1 MRMIQ
6 HGLEISLGILSLS
19 GFIFYVWQT
28 IAVKQFF
35 SRPKLPPLNPPL
47 PVTILVPVCGLD
59 PGAWENWLSLC
70 RQNYANY
77 NVLFGVRELSD
88 PAVPLLKQ
96 LVQTYPYLARWYH
109 CPEILGVNYKVS
121 NLLQLRQ
128 YANGEIIVQV
138 DSDIRVTPDYL
149 ETLIAPFQNPK
160 LGVVT
165 CGYFD
170 HHPRGLGAALAAM
183 GRCFDFIPSILIA
196 RMLDG
201 GLKFAIG
208 PTIAVRAHVLTQTR
222 ATELAKNRIGDDYR
236 LGYEA
241 AAAGYGV
248 ELSTYVLQNDCSED
262 SLVTVFQREVR
273 WSRGIRFNRGA
284 QYYGIGL
291 TFGTVYSLGLV
302 LVSGE
307 LWAVAVFFAVWG
319 IRVFQARVC
328 CQAMNAKELWV
339 WVWVLPL
346 RDGLSFGIWLLGC
359 FGQKVYWRG
368 RALKLKRGGY
378 LVEK

>member
-1 MRMIQ
+1 MGVVQQI
-6 HGLEISLGILSLS
+6 LEIGLGMLSLT
-19 GFIFYVWQT
+19 GFVFYLWQAM
-28 IAVKQFF
+28 AVKRFF
-35 SRPKLPPLNPPL
+35 QQAKLPPLNPPP
-47 PVTILVPVCGLD
+47 PVTILIPVCGLE
-59 PGAWENWLSLC
+59 PRAWENWLSLC
-70 RQNYANY
+70 QQDYSNY

-96 LVQTYPYLARWYH
+96 LVQTYPYLVRWYH
-109 CPEILGVNYKVS
+109 CPEILGVNYKIS
-121 NLLQLRQ
+121 NLLQLRK
-128 YANGEIIVQV
+128 YANGEIIIFV

-149 ETLIAPFQNPK
+149 ATVIAPLQNSQ
-160 LGVVT
+160 LGVIT

-170 HHPRGLGAALAAM
+170 HHPRGLGAALAAL
-183 GRCFDFIPSILIA
+183 GRCLDFIPSILIA

-208 PTIAVRAHVLTQTR
+208 PTIAVRSQVLVQTR
-222 ATELAKNRIGDDYR
+222 AIELAKNRAGDDYR

-248 ELSTYVLQNDCSED
+248 ELSTYILHNDCSED
-262 SLVTVFQREVR
+262 SLTSVFRREVR
-273 WSRGIRFNRGA
+273 WARGIRFNRGG
-284 QYYGIGL
+284 QYYGIGF

-307 LWAVAVFFAVWG
+307 VWTWAVLGVVWGMRVCQALICCQTMTAKDLWA
-319 IRVFQARVC
+319 
-328 CQAMNAKELWV
+328 

-346 RDGLSFGIWLLGC
+346 RDGLSFIVWLLGC
-359 FGQKVYWRG
+359 FGRIVYWRG
-368 RALKLKRGGY
+368 RELELQPGGY